1 MHDSCRGRHEG
12 YSNSNTPI
20 VFLLKTRVGLSS
32 TLDVSQQLFMTCGS
46 TIIDGQIIIFVIIL
60 KREKEIMVDRARLAV
75 MKWIPLS
82 SVGAAISF
90 VVGFILNVPPTQ
102 VIISAAMT
110 ATLVFS
116 ALAMQSYGRAAEE
129 EKERKNV

>member
-1 MHDSCRGRHEG
+1 
-12 YSNSNTPI
+12 
-20 VFLLKTRVGLSS
+20 
-32 TLDVSQQLFMTCGS
+32 
-46 TIIDGQIIIFVIIL
+46 
-60 KREKEIMVDRARLAV
+60 MVDRARLAV

-129 EKERKNV
+129 EKERKNVQS

>member
-1 MHDSCRGRHEG
+1 
-12 YSNSNTPI
+12 
-20 VFLLKTRVGLSS
+20 
-32 TLDVSQQLFMTCGS
+32 
-46 TIIDGQIIIFVIIL
+46 
-60 KREKEIMVDRARLAV
+60 MVDRGRLAV